1 MLHMQTFQK
10 WLIGIRSA
18 SENLNMQVK
27 LSYTELWYRL
37 KALLLT
43 RVELTLVWP
52 WDEPQA
58 AVVDGG
64 ILQGD
69 PQPHDSAQG
78 LRVQK
83 WGILM
88 WRH

>member
-1 MLHMQTFQK
+1 MSSAVVRLGSTFGDT
-10 WLIGIRSA
+10 WG
-18 SENLNMQVK
+18 
-27 LSYTELWYRL
+27 
-37 KALLLT
+37 
-43 RVELTLVWP
+43 ELTLVWP
-52 WDEPQA
+52 RDEPQA
-58 AVVDGG
+58 AVVEGG

-69 PQPHDSAQG
+69 PQPHNSAQG